1 MRTCPKSENL
11 PNHGDFKLLLQM
23 YYPDLISGFLAEL
36 VADVVLYPIETVIH
50 RLHVQVIPPIIM
62 TRHNTRRLLCFVRF
76 LP

>member
-1 MRTCPKSENL
+1 
-11 PNHGDFKLLLQM
+11 M